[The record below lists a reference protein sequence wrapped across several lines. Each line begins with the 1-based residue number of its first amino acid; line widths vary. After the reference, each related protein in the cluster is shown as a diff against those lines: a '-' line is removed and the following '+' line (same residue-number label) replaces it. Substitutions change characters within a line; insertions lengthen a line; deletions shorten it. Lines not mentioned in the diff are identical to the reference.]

1 MARVATLRR
10 DAVRTATPG
19 DAAAILANLSAGIDS
34 YREWAPADWSPLQ
47 PPDGVVERLQARLRE
62 DHVWVLTAWDGAD
75 LAGHVALS
83 RVTAED
89 PEPAPEGMINLWQ
102 MFVGRAW
109 QGRGVATRLMAAA
122 VAEAG
127 RRGYRRLRL
136 WTPQGAAQARR
147 FYEREGWTHTGAVR
161 RDSHFGLPLVEY
173 QRDVEPQSP
182 S

>member
-1 MARVATLRR
+1 MLI
-10 DAVRTATPG
+10 RTATPA
-19 DAAAILANLSAGIDS
+19 DAQAILANLAAGIES
-34 YREWAPADWSPLQ
+34 YRVWAPPSWSPPGS
-47 PPDGVVERLQARLRE
+47 PPDVVKRLQARLGE
-62 DHVWVLTAWDGAD
+62 DHVWVLTAWDGAE

-83 RVTAED
+83 LVTGEN

-109 QGRGVATRLMAAA
+109 QGRGVATQLMSAA

-161 RDSHFGLPLVEY
+161 TDSAFGLPLVEY
-173 QRDVEPQSP
+173 QREVPPHPP